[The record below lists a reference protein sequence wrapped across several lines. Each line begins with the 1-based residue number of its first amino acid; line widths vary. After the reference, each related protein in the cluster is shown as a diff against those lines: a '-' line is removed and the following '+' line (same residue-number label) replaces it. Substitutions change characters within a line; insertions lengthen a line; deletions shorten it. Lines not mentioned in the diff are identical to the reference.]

1 MNEEQTCQNCRY
13 YSRHYSKQGTGYA
26 PVQCGHCLHR
36 NNKSM
41 KPVFCK
47 HWETAAVKKAEREK
61 SIRETLKYMSKRL
74 HDIALI
80 LKDDKE

>member
-1 MNEEQTCQNCRY
+1 
-13 YSRHYSKQGTGYA
+13 
-26 PVQCGHCLHR
+26 
-36 NNKSM
+36 M